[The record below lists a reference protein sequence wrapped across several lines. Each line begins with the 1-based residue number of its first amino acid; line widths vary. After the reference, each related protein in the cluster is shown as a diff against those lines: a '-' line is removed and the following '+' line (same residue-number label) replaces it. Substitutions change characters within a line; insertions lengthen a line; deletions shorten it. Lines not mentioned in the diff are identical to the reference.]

1 MPDAHPARP
10 VAANRGGAGGLP
22 LGLDLAPE
30 AATPLHVRIGDALRR
45 AILDRRIARG
55 ARLPGSRALAE
66 DLGCARGTV
75 IVALEQLVAE
85 GYLTAQ
91 RGSGTRVA
99 ATLPD
104 DALAPAGARDAAPA
118 GPTPSGSMPSRS
130 VPCPPPLLSRRG
142 TALMGASERAWFSAP
157 VAPDAF
163 ALGRPAA
170 DAFPYATFGRLLQT
184 EWRAGAAPPHR
195 LGDPR
200 LRAATAAYLAA
211 TRGVACTA
219 ADVIVTAG
227 IRQSLRL
234 LAQLLLDPGETALVE
249 DPGFPGIALA
259 LAEAGL
265 RPAPV
270 PVGPGGLAIE
280 RAAATGARLA
290 VVTPAHHYPLGH
302 AMSLENRL
310 ALLAWAEAAGAW
322 IVEDD
327 YGGEYRYAGR
337 PLPPLRA
344 LDRAGR
350 VIYAGSFSKVLLPA
364 LQLSYLVL
372 PKGLARPVQRALA
385 ETGPAPSGLG
395 QGALARFIDEGHLGR
410 HLRRTRKLHA
420 GRQAALLDA
429 ARGHA
434 AGLLAVAPLEGG
446 MHLVA
451 RPGPDWPPRLGD
463 VAAVAALARAGIA
476 AVALSAYHADP
487 REAAPGLL
495 LGYAAVP
502 ARAIAP
508 AVARLADVLRAA
520 GAG

>member
-1 MPDAHPARP
+1 MPEAQGAKLVETHP
-10 VAANRGGAGGLP
+10 RGEGGLP
-22 LGLDLAPE
+22 LVLDLAHG
-30 AATPLHVRIGDALRR
+30 AATPLHARIGDALRR
-45 AILDRRIARG
+45 AILERRIARG

-75 IVALEQLVAE
+75 LTALEQLVAE
-85 GYLTAQ
+85 GYLTAH

-104 DALAPAGARDAAPA
+104 DTLAVAGAPDAAPPRSA
-118 GPTPSGSMPSRS
+118 PSPPAPT
-130 VPCPPPLLSRRG
+130 LSRRG
-142 TALMGASERAWFSAP
+142 TALMASSARAWFSAP

-170 DAFPYATFGRLLQT
+170 DAFPNATFGRLLQT
-184 EWRAGAAPPHR
+184 EWRDGVAPPHP

-219 ADVIVTAG
+219 DAVIVTAG

-234 LAQLLLDPGETALVE
+234 LARLLLDPGETALVE

-270 PVGPGGLAIE
+270 PVGPGGLAID
-280 RAAATGARLA
+280 RAGAALGARLA

-310 ALLAWAEAAGAW
+310 ALLAWAETANAW

-344 LDRAGR
+344 LDRTGR

-372 PKGLARPVQRALA
+372 PQGLAGPVQRALA

-420 GRQAALLDA
+420 GRQAALLAA
-429 ARGHA
+429 ARDRA
-434 AGLLAVAPLEGG
+434 AGLLDIAPLEGG

-451 RPGPDWPPRLGD
+451 RPGPDWPPHLGD

-487 REAAPGLL
+487 KTAAPGLL

-502 ARAIAP
+502 ERAIAP
-508 AVARLADVLRAA
+508 AVTRMATALRAA
-520 GAG
+520 GGG

>member
-1 MPDAHPARP
+1 M
-10 VAANRGGAGGLP
+10 
-22 LGLDLAPE
+22 
-30 AATPLHVRIGDALRR
+30 RIGDALRR
-45 AILDRRIARG
+45 AILERRIARG
-55 ARLPGSRALAE
+55 ARLPGSRVLAE

-75 IVALEQLVAE
+75 LAALEQLVAE
-85 GYLTAQ
+85 GYLTA
-91 RGSGTRVA
+91 RAGSGTRVA

-104 DALAPAGARDAAPA
+104 DVLAVSGLPEA
-118 GPTPSGSMPSRS
+118 GPS
-130 VPCPPPLLSRRG
+130 PPLPVLSRRG
-142 TALMGASERAWFSAP
+142 TALMASSPRAWFSAP
-157 VAPDAF
+157 VAPAAF

-170 DAFPYATFGRLLQT
+170 DAFPFAIFGRLLQA
-184 EWRAGAAPPHR
+184 EWRDGATPPHP

-219 ADVIVTAG
+219 DDVIVTAG

-259 LAEAGL
+259 LAGAGL
-265 RPAPV
+265 RPSAI
-270 PVGPGGLAIE
+270 PVGPGGLAIDRA
-280 RAAATGARLA
+280 RAAATARLA

-310 ALLAWAEAAGAW
+310 ALLAWAEATGAW

-344 LDRAGR
+344 LDRTGR

-372 PKGLARPVQRALA
+372 PAGLAEPVQRALA

-395 QGALARFIDEGHLGR
+395 QGALARFIEEGHLGR

-420 GRQAALLDA
+420 GRQAALLAA
-429 ARGHA
+429 ARDHA
-434 AGLLAVAPLEGG
+434 AGLIEIAPLEGG

-487 REAAPGLL
+487 DHAAPGLL

-502 ARAIAP
+502 DRAIAP
-508 AVARLADVLRAA
+508 AVARLAGILRAA